1 MFEIK
6 GKYTTAKVMA
16 DQLEESCVAQI
27 TSFINHPAF
36 TNPVSIMPDAHTGKG
51 SCIGFTMK
59 MTDKVIPQI
68 IGVDIGCSVMAIN
81 IGNKLPLSEELIDH
95 KIRQRVPMGINV
107 HDRGVIHMKN
117 NFPWKDV
124 QTLAHKFTLA
134 YSEKFNKVIN
144 PPIYNM
150 DWFEKKCK
158 SIGAD
163 LGRMINSIGTL
174 GGGNHFIEIGKDLND
189 DYWITIHTGSRNF
202 GKRIC
207 EYWQSKAEKRIK
219 KDFQEQKQK
228 EIDGAKQTYS
238 DKELFNKIKEIK
250 SKYNFTID
258 INGLEFLEDEDASGY
273 LFDMIFTQI
282 YAEVNRKYIAESI
295 IDILGVPAIDKIE
308 TVHNFIDFRDFIIR
322 KGAIRS
328 YIGERMIIPFN
339 MRDGLLICEGR
350 SNSEWNCS
358 APHGAGRVLSRS
370 QAKKQIDLVEFKN
383 QMQGIYSTS
392 VGLGTL
398 DESPN
403 AYKDSK
409 IIEEAV
415 KPTAVI
421 LNRVIPV
428 INIKA
433 IETVED

>member
-1 MFEIK
+1 
-6 GKYTTAKVMA
+6 
-16 DQLEESCVAQI
+16 
-27 TSFINHPAF
+27 
-36 TNPVSIMPDAHTGKG
+36 
-51 SCIGFTMK
+51 
-59 MTDKVIPQI
+59 
-68 IGVDIGCSVMAIN
+68 
-81 IGNKLPLSEELIDH
+81 
-95 KIRQRVPMGINV
+95 
-107 HDRGVIHMKN
+107 
-117 NFPWKDV
+117 
-124 QTLAHKFTLA
+124 
-134 YSEKFNKVIN
+134 
-144 PPIYNM
+144 
-150 DWFEKKCK
+150 
-158 SIGAD
+158 
-163 LGRMINSIGTL
+163 
-174 GGGNHFIEIGKDLND
+174 
-189 DYWITIHTGSRNF
+189 
-202 GKRIC
+202 
-207 EYWQSKAEKRIK
+207 
-219 KDFQEQKQK
+219 
-228 EIDGAKQTYS
+228 
-238 DKELFNKIKEIK
+238 
-250 SKYNFTID
+250 
-258 INGLEFLEDEDASGY
+258 
-273 LFDMIFTQI
+273 MIFTQI